1 MFCYFKPKIFQT
13 KTLLGV
19 QIYDLYRINQSG
31 EVQMAGVLENIRV
44 LDFTR
49 VIAGTYCTM
58 YMADLGADVFKVE
71 LPGTGE
77 VMRVQPPVKN
87 GESGFFTTLNRGKKS
102 ISLNLKNEKAREIIY
117 KMVEKCDV
125 VVENFKPGV
134 MKKLGFDY
142 ETFNKINP
150 KIIYGSISGYGQTGP
165 LSDLP
170 SYDLCIQAMCGLMSM
185 NGYPDKPPLRIGNSI
200 TDYMSG
206 VLMVVAILGAMRH
219 RDKTGEGQYIDIS
232 MYDAGMTML
241 ENSISRYDLTGEIG
255 GLIGSHHPSASPHN
269 VYKTADGF
277 VTIIIIEDNSWKTLA
292 RIIGRP
298 ELADD
303 PEYSTIVQRLSRV
316 EKVDEI
322 VESWSKTK
330 TSAEIMA
337 IFKEEGLA
345 CGTVQNVE
353 VVSKHPHSQARGM
366 LVESQQPQ
374 MGSVKIPGCPINYSK
389 TPVGQLNPAPLTGQ
403 HTKQVLTEFLG
414 LSEDEYQELK
424 NSGAF

>member
-1 MFCYFKPKIFQT
+1 MT
-13 KTLLGV
+13 K
-19 QIYDLYRINQSG
+19 
-31 EVQMAGVLENIRV
+31 VLEDVKV

-58 YMADLGADVFKVE
+58 YMADLGAEVFKVE
-71 LPGTGE
+71 LPEFGE

-87 GESGFFTTLNRGKKS
+87 NESGFFITLNRGKKS
-102 ISLNLKNEKAREIIY
+102 IALNLKNEKAREIIY
-117 KMVEKCDV
+117 KLVEKVDV

-142 ETFNKINP
+142 ETFSKINP
-150 KIIYGSISGYGQTGP
+150 RIIYGSISGYGQTGP

-219 RDKTGEGQYIDIS
+219 RDRNNGEGQYIDLA

-241 ENSISRYDLTGEIG
+241 ENSISRYNLTGEIG

-269 VYKTADGF
+269 VYRTADGF

-292 RIIGRP
+292 HIIGRP

-316 EKVDEI
+316 PKVDEI
-322 VESWSKTK
+322 VETWSKTK

-337 IFKEEGLA
+337 IFKEKGLA
-345 CGTVQNVE
+345 CGTVHNVAQ
-353 VVSKHPHSQARGM
+353 VSEAEHSNARGM
-366 LVESQQPQ
+366 LVELQQPQ
-374 MGSVKIPGCPINYSK
+374 MGPVKIPGCPINFSK
-389 TPVGQLNPAPLTGQ
+389 TPVGQLNPAPLVGE
-403 HTKQVLTEFLG
+403 HNKEILCDLLG
-414 LSEDEYQELK
+414 FNEEEYQKFVDEK
-424 NSGAF
+424 VV

>member
-1 MFCYFKPKIFQT
+1 
-13 KTLLGV
+13 
-19 QIYDLYRINQSG
+19 
-31 EVQMAGVLENIRV
+31 MAGVLEDIKV

-49 VIAGTYCTM
+49 VIAGTFCTM

-71 LPGTGE
+71 LPGIGE

-87 GESGFFTTLNRGKKS
+87 GESGFFATLNRGKRS
-102 ISLNLKNEKAREIIY
+102 ISLNLKDNKAREVIY
-117 KMVEKCDV
+117 KMVEKVDV

-134 MKKLGFDY
+134 MAKLGFDY
-142 ETFNKINP
+142 ETFKKINP
-150 KIIYGSISGYGQTGP
+150 MIIYGSISGYGQTGP

-206 VLMVVAILGAMRH
+206 VLMVVAILGALRH
-219 RDKTGEGQYIDIS
+219 RDKTNKGQYIDIA

-241 ENSISRYDLTGEIG
+241 ENSISRYNLTGEIG
-255 GLIGSHHPSASPHN
+255 GLIGSHHPSAAPHN
-269 VYKTADGF
+269 VYKTSDGF
-277 VTIIIIEDNSWKTLA
+277 VTIIVIEDNSWKKLA
-292 RIIGRP
+292 RIIGKP

-303 PEYSTIVQRLSRV
+303 PEYSTIVKRLEKV

-330 TSAEIMA
+330 TSAEIMT

-345 CGTVQNVE
+345 CGTVHNVAE
-353 VVSKHPHSQARGM
+353 VSKSEHSNARGM
-366 LVESQQPQ
+366 LVEVQQPQ
-374 MGSVKIPGCPINYSK
+374 MGPVKIPGCPINFSE
-389 TPVGQLNPAPLTGQ
+389 TPIEIKNPAPLVGE
-403 HTKQVLTEFLG
+403 HTKEIICDFLG
-414 LSEDEYQELK
+414 YSDEEYQRLIDD
-424 NSGAF
+424 GII

>member
-1 MFCYFKPKIFQT
+1 M
-13 KTLLGV
+13 V
-19 QIYDLYRINQSG
+19 
-31 EVQMAGVLENIRV
+31 GVLKDIKV

-49 VIAGTYCTM
+49 VIAGTFCTM
-58 YMADLGADVFKVE
+58 YLADLGADVFKVE
-71 LPGTGE
+71 LPGIGE

-87 GESGFFTTLNRGKKS
+87 GESGFFATLNRGKKS
-102 ISLNLKNEKAREIIY
+102 ISLNLKNEKAREVIY
-117 KMVEKCDV
+117 KMVENVDV

-134 MKKLGFDY
+134 MAKLGFDY
-142 ETFNKINP
+142 EKFKKINP

-206 VLMVVAILGAMRH
+206 VLMVVAILGALRH
-219 RDKTGEGQYIDIS
+219 RDKTNKGQYIDIA

-255 GLIGSHHPSASPHN
+255 GLIGSHHPSAAPHN
-269 VYKTADGF
+269 VYKTLDGF
-277 VTIIIIEDNSWKTLA
+277 VTIIVIEDNSWKKLA

-303 PEYSTIVQRLSRV
+303 PEYSTIVKRLEKV

-330 TSAEIMA
+330 TGAEIMT

-345 CGTVQNVE
+345 CGTVHNVAE
-353 VVSKHPHSQARGM
+353 VSKAEHSNARRM
-366 LVESQQPQ
+366 LVEVQQPQ
-374 MGSVKIPGCPINYSK
+374 MGPVKIPGCPINFSE
-389 TPVGQLNPAPLTGQ
+389 TPVEIKKPAPLVGE
-403 HTKQVLTEFLG
+403 HTKEIICDFLG
-414 LSEDEYQELK
+414 YSNEEYQKFIDE
-424 NSGAF
+424 GII

>member
-1 MFCYFKPKIFQT
+1 MPQ
-13 KTLLGV
+13 
-19 QIYDLYRINQSG
+19 
-31 EVQMAGVLENIRV
+31 VLEGIKI

-49 VIAGTYCTM
+49 VIAGTFCTM

-71 LPGTGE
+71 LPGSGE

-102 ISLNLKNEKAREIIY
+102 ISLNLKNEKAKEIIY

-125 VVENFKPGV
+125 AVENFKPGV

-142 ETFNKINP
+142 ENFCKINP

-185 NGYPDKPPLRIGNSI
+185 NGYPDKSPCRIGNSI

-206 VLMVVAILGAMRH
+206 VLMVVAILGALRH
-219 RDKTGEGQYIDIS
+219 RDKTSEGQYIDIS
-232 MYDAGMTML
+232 MYDSGMTML

-277 VTIIIIEDNSWKTLA
+277 VTIIIIEDNGWKTLA
-292 RIIGRP
+292 RLIGRP

-303 PEYSTIVQRLSRV
+303 PKFSTIVERLSRV
-316 EKVDEI
+316 PEVDNI
-322 VESWSKTK
+322 VESWSMTK
-330 TSAEIMA
+330 TSEEIMA
-337 IFKEEGLA
+337 IFKEAGLA

-353 VVSKHPHSQARGM
+353 VVSKHLHSHARGM
-366 LVESQQPQ
+366 LQEVSQPQ
-374 MGSVKIPGCPINYSK
+374 MGPVKIPGCPINYSK
-389 TPVGQLNPAPLTGQ
+389 TPVGQLKPAPLVGE
-403 HTKQVLTEFLG
+403 HTKEVLTELLG
-414 LSEDEYQELK
+414 LNEDEFQKLK
-424 NSGAF
+424 DDGVL

>member
-1 MFCYFKPKIFQT
+1 M
-13 KTLLGV
+13 LNNN
-19 QIYDLYRINQSG
+19 DN
-31 EVQMAGVLENIRV
+31 VLEGIKI

-49 VIAGTYCTM
+49 VIAGTFCTM
-58 YMADLGADVFKVE
+58 YMADLGAEVIKVE
-71 LPGTGE
+71 LPEFGE

-87 GESGFFTTLNRGKKS
+87 GESGFFVTLNRGKKS
-102 ISLNLKNEKAREIIY
+102 IALDLKAEKAKEIIY
-117 KMVEKCDV
+117 KLVEKVDI

-142 ETFNKINP
+142 DTLKQYNP
-150 KIIYGSISGYGQTGP
+150 KLICGSISGYGQTGP

-206 VLMVVAILGAMRH
+206 VLMVVAVLGALRH
-219 RDKTGEGQYIDIS
+219 KDKTGEGQYIDIS

-241 ENSISRYDLTGEIG
+241 ENSISRYNLTGEIG
-255 GLIGSHHPSASPHN
+255 GLIGSHHPSASPHC
-269 VYKTADGF
+269 VYRTADGF
-277 VTIIIIEDNSWKTLA
+277 VTIIVIEDNAWKRLT

-303 PEYSTIVQRLSRV
+303 PKFSTIVERLSRV
-316 EKVDEI
+316 PEVDDI
-322 VESWSKTK
+322 VEGWSKTK

-345 CGTVQNVE
+345 CGTVFNVAE
-353 VVSKHPHSQARGM
+353 VSNSNHAQARGM
-366 LVESQQPQ
+366 LVEVQQPQ
-374 MGSVKIPGCPINYSK
+374 MGPVKIPGCPINFSK
-389 TPVGQLNPAPLTGQ
+389 TPVEVKNPAPLVGE
-403 HTKQVLTEFLG
+403 HTKEILCGFLEYTE
-414 LSEDEYQELK
+414 EEYQKLK
-424 NSGAF
+424 DDNIV

>member
-1 MFCYFKPKIFQT
+1 MPK
-13 KTLLGV
+13 
-19 QIYDLYRINQSG
+19 
-31 EVQMAGVLENIRV
+31 VLEGIKV

-58 YMADLGADVFKVE
+58 YMADLGAEVLKVE

-77 VMRVQPPVKN
+77 VMRVQPPVKS
-87 GESGFFTTLNRGKKS
+87 GESGFFITLNRGKKS
-102 ISLNLKNEKAREIIY
+102 ISLNLKHPKAQEIINQLVA
-117 KMVEKCDV
+117 KVDV

-134 MKKLGFDY
+134 MAKLGFDY
-142 ETFNKINP
+142 ETFKRINP
-150 KIIYGSISGYGQTGP
+150 KLIYGSISGYGQTGP

-206 VLMVVAILGAMRH
+206 VLMVVAILGALRH
-219 RDKTGEGQYIDIS
+219 RDNNSEGQYIDLS

-241 ENSISRYDLTGEIG
+241 ENSISRFDLTGEVG

-277 VTIIIIEDNSWKTLA
+277 VTIIVIEDNSWKKLA

-322 VESWSKTK
+322 VETWSMTK

-337 IFKEEGLA
+337 IFKEHGLA

-353 VVSKHPHSQARGM
+353 VVSKHQHSQARGM
-366 LVESQQPQ
+366 LVEVNQPK
-374 MGSVKIPGCPINYSK
+374 MGPVKIPGCPINFSK
-389 TPVGQLNPAPLTGQ
+389 TPVGQLNPAPLVGE
-403 HTKQVLTEFLG
+403 HTKEVLCNILDY
-414 LSEDEYQELK
+414 SEEDYQDFVDK
-424 NSGAF
+424 GIV

>member
-1 MFCYFKPKIFQT
+1 MP
-13 KTLLGV
+13 
-19 QIYDLYRINQSG
+19 N
-31 EVQMAGVLENIRV
+31 VLEGIRV

-49 VIAGTYCTM
+49 VIAGTFCTM
-58 YMADLGADVFKVE
+58 YMADLGAEIIKVE
-71 LPGTGE
+71 IPNFGE

-87 GESGFFTTLNRGKKS
+87 GESGFFVTLNRGKKS
-102 ISLNLKNEKAREIIY
+102 ISLDLKSEKAKEIIY
-117 KMVEKCDV
+117 KLVEKVDV

-142 ETFNKINP
+142 ETFKKINP
-150 KIIYGSISGYGQTGP
+150 DVIYGSISGYGQVGP

-206 VLMVVAILGAMRH
+206 VLMVVGILGALRH
-219 RDKTGEGQYIDIS
+219 RDLHGEGGQYIDLS
-232 MYDAGMTML
+232 MYDSGMTML
-241 ENSISRYDLTGEIG
+241 ENSVSRYDLTGEIG
-255 GLIGSHHPSASPHN
+255 GLIGSHHPSAAPHC

-277 VTIIIIEDNSWKTLA
+277 VTIIVIEDNAWKRLA

-303 PEYSTIVQRLSRV
+303 PKFSTIVERLSRV
-316 EKVDEI
+316 PEVDEV

-345 CGTVQNVE
+345 CGTVFNVAE
-353 VVSKHPHSQARGM
+353 VSGSEHVKAREM
-366 LVESQQPQ
+366 LVELNQPQ
-374 MGSVKIPGCPINYSK
+374 MGPVKIPGCPIKFSK
-389 TPVGQLNPAPLTGQ
+389 TPVKIEKPAPLVGE
-403 HTKQVLTEFLG
+403 HTKEILCDFLG
-414 LSEDEYQELK
+414 YSEEEYQSLK
-424 NSGAF
+424 DEKII

>member
-1 MFCYFKPKIFQT
+1 MVK
-13 KTLLGV
+13 
-19 QIYDLYRINQSG
+19 
-31 EVQMAGVLENIRV
+31 VLEGLRV

-58 YMADLGADVFKVE
+58 YMADLGAEIFKVE
-71 LPGTGE
+71 IPGFGE

-87 GESGFFTTLNRGKKS
+87 GESGFFITLNRGKKS
-102 ISLNLKNEKAREIIY
+102 ISLNLKNEKAKKIIY
-117 KMVEKCDV
+117 QMVEKVDV

-134 MKKLGFDY
+134 MNKLGFDY
-142 ETFNKINP
+142 ESFKKINP

-206 VLMVVAILGAMRH
+206 VLMVVAILGAMRY
-219 RDKTGEGQYIDIS
+219 RDRSGEGQYIDLS

-241 ENSISRYDLTGEIG
+241 ENSVSRYNLTGEIG

-277 VTIIIIEDNSWKTLA
+277 VTIIIIEDNSWKKLA

-303 PEYSTIVQRLSRV
+303 PKFSKIVERLSRV
-316 EKVDEI
+316 EEVDDI

-330 TSAEIMA
+330 TSAEIME

-345 CGTVQNVE
+345 CGTVQDVE
-353 VVSKHPHSQARGM
+353 VVSKHPHSQAREM
-366 LVESQQPQ
+366 LVEVQQPQ
-374 MGSVKIPGCPINYSK
+374 MGPVKIPGCPINFSK
-389 TPVGQLNPAPLTGQ
+389 TPVKITSPAPLCGE
-403 HTKQVLTEFLG
+403 HTKEIICDFLG
-414 LSEDEYQELK
+414 YSEEEYNQLVEEEVV
-424 NSGAF
+424 

>member
-1 MFCYFKPKIFQT
+1 
-13 KTLLGV
+13 
-19 QIYDLYRINQSG
+19 
-31 EVQMAGVLENIRV
+31 MAQVLEGIKV

-49 VIAGTYCTM
+49 VIAGTFCTM

-71 LPGTGE
+71 IPKKGE

-87 GESGFFTTLNRGKKS
+87 NESGFFVTLNRGKKS
-102 ISLNLKNEKAREIIY
+102 VSLNLKSDKAREIIY
-117 KMVEKCDV
+117 KMVEKVDV

-134 MKKLGFDY
+134 MAKLGFDY
-142 ETFNKINP
+142 ESFKKINP
-150 KIIYGSISGYGQTGP
+150 SIIYGSISGYGQIGP

-206 VLMVVAILGAMRH
+206 VLMVVAILGALRH
-219 RDKTGEGQYIDIS
+219 RDNHDGEGQYIDIA

-255 GLIGSHHPSASPHN
+255 GLIGSHHPSAAPHN

-277 VTIIIIEDNSWKTLA
+277 VTIIVIEDNSWKKLA
-292 RIIGRP
+292 HIIGRP

-303 PEYSTIVQRLSRV
+303 PEYSTIVQRLNKV
-316 EKVDEI
+316 PKVDEI
-322 VESWSKTK
+322 VENWSKTK

-353 VVSKHPHSQARGM
+353 VVSKHPHSLAREM
-366 LVESQQPQ
+366 LVEVQQPQ
-374 MGSVKIPGCPINYSK
+374 MGPVKIPGCPINYSK
-389 TPVGQLNPAPLTGQ
+389 TPVGQLKPAPLAGE

-414 LSEDEYQELK
+414 LSEDEYQELEK
-424 NSGAF
+424 GGVI

>member
-1 MFCYFKPKIFQT
+1 MP
-13 KTLLGV
+13 
-19 QIYDLYRINQSG
+19 N
-31 EVQMAGVLENIRV
+31 ENVLEGIKV

-49 VIAGTYCTM
+49 VIAGTFCTM
-58 YMADLGADVFKVE
+58 YMADLGAEIIKVE
-71 LPGTGE
+71 IPSFGE

-87 GESGFFTTLNRGKKS
+87 GESGFFVTLNRGKKS
-102 ISLNLKNEKAREIIY
+102 IALNLKSEKAKDIIY
-117 KMVEKCDV
+117 KLVKKVDV

-142 ETFNKINP
+142 ETLKDINP
-150 KIIYGSISGYGQTGP
+150 DVIYGSISGYGQTGP

-206 VLMVVAILGAMRH
+206 VLMVVGILGALRH
-219 RDKTGEGQYIDIS
+219 RDNHGDGGQYIDLS

-241 ENSISRYDLTGEIG
+241 ENSVSRYDLTGEIG
-255 GLIGSHHPSASPHN
+255 GLIGSHHPSASPHC
-269 VYKTADGF
+269 VYRTADGF
-277 VTIIIIEDNSWKTLA
+277 VTIIVIEDNGWKKLT

-303 PEYSTIVQRLSRV
+303 PKFSTIVQRLSRV
-316 EKVDEI
+316 PEVDDI

-345 CGTVQNVE
+345 CGTVFNVAE
-353 VVSKHPHSQARGM
+353 VSGSEHVKARDM
-366 LVESQQPQ
+366 LVELEQPQ
-374 MGSVKIPGCPINYSK
+374 MGPVKIPGCPIKFSK
-389 TPVGQLNPAPLTGQ
+389 TPVELSKPAPLVGE
-403 HTKQVLTEFLG
+403 HTKEILCDFLG
-414 LSEDEYQELK
+414 YSEDEYK
-424 NSGAF
+424 RFKDDGII

>member
-1 MFCYFKPKIFQT
+1 MP
-13 KTLLGV
+13 
-19 QIYDLYRINQSG
+19 
-31 EVQMAGVLENIRV
+31 GVLDGIKV

-49 VIAGTYCTM
+49 VIAGTFCTM
-58 YMADLGADVFKVE
+58 YMADLGAEVIKVE

-87 GESGFFTTLNRGKKS
+87 GESGFFITLNRGKKS
-102 ISLNLKNEKAREIIY
+102 ISLDLKHEKAREIIY
-117 KMVEKCDV
+117 EMVKKVDV

-142 ETFNKINP
+142 DTLSKINP
-150 KIIYGSISGYGQTGP
+150 AIIYGSISGYGQTGP

-206 VLMVVAILGAMRH
+206 VLMVVAILGALRY
-219 RDKTGEGQYIDIS
+219 RDSHNGEGQYIDLA

-277 VTIIIIEDNSWKTLA
+277 VTIIIIEDNSWKKLA

-303 PEYSTIVQRLSRV
+303 PEYSKIIKRLAKV
-316 EKVDEI
+316 DKVDEI
-322 VESWSKTK
+322 VETWSKTK

-337 IFKEEGLA
+337 IFKKEGLA

-353 VVSKHPHSQARGM
+353 VVSKHPHSNSRGM
-366 LVESQQPQ
+366 LVELKQPQ
-374 MGSVKIPGCPINYSK
+374 MGSVKIPGCPINFSK
-389 TPVGQLNPAPLTGQ
+389 TPVKQLNPAPLVGE
-403 HTKQVLTEFLG
+403 HTKEVLCDYLG
-414 LSEDEYQELK
+414 LSDEEFKKLVDD
-424 NSGAF
+424 GIV

>member
-1 MFCYFKPKIFQT
+1 MP
-13 KTLLGV
+13 
-19 QIYDLYRINQSG
+19 
-31 EVQMAGVLENIRV
+31 GVLEGIKV

-49 VIAGTYCTM
+49 VIAGTFCTM
-58 YMADLGADVFKVE
+58 YMADLGAEVYKVE

-87 GESGFFTTLNRGKKS
+87 GESGFFVTLNRGKKS
-102 ISLNLKNEKAREIIY
+102 LSLNLKHPISKEIIHE
-117 KMVEKCDV
+117 MVKKVDV

-134 MKKLGFDY
+134 MEKLGFDY
-142 ETFNKINP
+142 ETFKQINP
-150 KIIYGSISGYGQTGP
+150 TIIYGSISGYGQSGP

-206 VLMVVAILGAMRH
+206 VLMVVAILGALRH
-219 RDKTGEGQYIDIS
+219 RDLHDGEGQCIDIS

-241 ENSISRYDLTGEIG
+241 ENSISRYNLTGEIG
-255 GLIGSHHPSASPHN
+255 GLIGSHHPSAAPHN
-269 VYKTADGF
+269 VYRTADGF
-277 VTIIIIEDNSWKTLA
+277 VTIIVIEDNSWKRLA
-292 RIIGRP
+292 RIIGLP

-303 PEYSTIVQRLSRV
+303 PEYNKIVKRLAKV

-322 VESWSKTK
+322 VENWTKTK

-353 VVSKHPHSQARGM
+353 VVSKHPHSNARGM
-366 LVESQQPQ
+366 LVEVHQPQ
-374 MGSVKIPGCPINYSK
+374 MGPVKIPGCPINFSK
-389 TPVGQLNPAPLTGQ
+389 TPVGQLKPAPLVGE
-403 HTKQVLTEFLG
+403 HTKEVLSEFLG
-414 LSEDEYQELK
+414 LSEEEIQDLTDD
-424 NSGAF
+424 GVI

>member
-1 MFCYFKPKIFQT
+1 
-13 KTLLGV
+13 
-19 QIYDLYRINQSG
+19 
-31 EVQMAGVLENIRV
+31 MARVLEGIKV

-49 VIAGTYCTM
+49 VIAGTFCTM
-58 YMADLGADVFKVE
+58 YLADLGAEVFKVE
-71 LPGTGE
+71 LPKTGE

-87 GESGFFTTLNRGKKS
+87 GESGFFITLNRGKKS
-102 ISLNLKNEKAREIIY
+102 VSLDLKSEKAKEIIY
-117 KMVEKCDV
+117 KMVEKVDV

-134 MKKLGFDY
+134 MEKLGFGY
-142 ETFNKINP
+142 EKFSKLNP
-150 KIIYGSISGYGQTGP
+150 SIIYGSISGYGQTGP

-206 VLMVVAILGAMRH
+206 VLMVIAILGALRY
-219 RDKTGEGQYIDIS
+219 RDNHNNEGQYIDIS

-241 ENSISRYDLTGEIG
+241 ENSVSRYDLTGEIG
-255 GLIGSHHPSASPHN
+255 GLIGSHHPSAAPHN

-277 VTIIIIEDNSWKTLA
+277 VTIIVIEDNSWKKLA
-292 RIIGRP
+292 HIIGKP
-298 ELADD
+298 ELGND

-337 IFKEEGLA
+337 IFKEERLA
-345 CGTVQNVE
+345 CGTVHNVKE
-353 VVSKHPHSQARGM
+353 VSEAEHSNARGM
-366 LVESQQPQ
+366 LVQLNQPQ
-374 MGSVKIPGCPINYSK
+374 MGTVKIPGCPINFSK
-389 TPVGQLNPAPLTGQ
+389 TPIELSTPAPLVGE
-403 HTKQVLTEFLG
+403 HTKEVLTKFLG
-414 LSEDEYQELK
+414 FSDEEYLELK
-424 NSGAF
+424 NSKVV

>member
-1 MFCYFKPKIFQT
+1 MPK
-13 KTLLGV
+13 
-19 QIYDLYRINQSG
+19 
-31 EVQMAGVLENIRV
+31 VLEDVKV

-49 VIAGTYCTM
+49 VIAGTFCTM
-58 YMADLGADVFKVE
+58 YMADLGAEVFKIE

-102 ISLNLKNEKAREIIY
+102 ISLNLKNEKAKEIIY
-117 KMVEKCDV
+117 EMVKKVDV

-134 MKKLGFDY
+134 MKNLGFDY
-142 ETFNKINP
+142 ESLSKINP
-150 KIIYGSISGYGQTGP
+150 RIIYGSISGYGQTGP

-219 RDKTGEGQYIDIS
+219 RDRSGEGQYIDIA

-255 GLIGSHHPSASPHN
+255 GLIGSHHPSAAPHN
-269 VYKTADGF
+269 VYQTADGF
-277 VTIIIIEDNSWKTLA
+277 VTIIVIEDNSWKRLA

-303 PEYSTIVQRLSRV
+303 PEYSTIVQRLNKV
-316 EKVDEI
+316 PKVDEI

-345 CGTVQNVE
+345 CGTVQDVE
-353 VVSKHPHSQARGM
+353 VVSKHPHSQAREM
-366 LVESQQPQ
+366 LVEVQQPQ
-374 MGSVKIPGCPINYSK
+374 MGPVKIPGCPINYTK
-389 TPVGQLNPAPLTGQ
+389 TPVEVTKPAPLVGE
-403 HTKQVLTEFLG
+403 HTKEILCDFLG
-414 LSEDEYQELK
+414 YSEEEYQK
-424 NSGAF
+424 MVNDGIV

>member
-1 MFCYFKPKIFQT
+1 MP
-13 KTLLGV
+13 
-19 QIYDLYRINQSG
+19 
-31 EVQMAGVLENIRV
+31 GVLEDIKI

-58 YMADLGADVFKVE
+58 YMADLGAEVIKVE
-71 LPGTGE
+71 LPGFGE

-87 GESGFFTTLNRGKKS
+87 GESGFFVTLNRGKKS
-102 ISLNLKNEKAREIIY
+102 IALNLKEQKAKDIIY
-117 KMVEKCDV
+117 KMVEKVDV

-142 ETFNKINP
+142 ETLNKINP
-150 KIIYGSISGYGQTGP
+150 KLVYGSISGYGQTGP

-206 VLMVVAILGAMRH
+206 VLMVVAILGALRH
-219 RDKTGEGQYIDIS
+219 QDKHNSGGQYIDLS

-241 ENSISRYDLTGEIG
+241 ENSIPRYDITGEIG

-277 VTIIIIEDNSWKTLA
+277 VTIIIIEDNSWKKLA

-316 EKVDEI
+316 PKVDEI
-322 VESWSKTK
+322 VETWSSIK

-345 CGTVQNVE
+345 CGTVQDVE
-353 VVSKHPHSQARGM
+353 VVSKHEHSNAREM
-366 LVESQQPQ
+366 LVEVNQPK
-374 MGSVKIPGCPINYSK
+374 MGPVKIPGCPIHYSK
-389 TPVGQLNPAPLTGQ
+389 TPVSQLKPAPLVGE
-403 HTKQVLTEFLG
+403 HNKEILCDFLG
-414 LSEDEYQELK
+414 LSEEEYQKYVDE
-424 NSGAF
+424 GIV

>member
-1 MFCYFKPKIFQT
+1 
-13 KTLLGV
+13 
-19 QIYDLYRINQSG
+19 
-31 EVQMAGVLENIRV
+31 MARVLEGIKV

-49 VIAGTYCTM
+49 VIAGTFCTM
-58 YMADLGADVFKVE
+58 YLADLGAEVFKVE
-71 LPGTGE
+71 LPKTGE

-87 GESGFFTTLNRGKKS
+87 GESGFFITLNRGKKS
-102 ISLNLKNEKAREIIY
+102 VSLDLKSEKAKEIIY
-117 KMVEKCDV
+117 KMVEKVDV

-134 MKKLGFDY
+134 MEKLGFGY
-142 ETFNKINP
+142 EKFSKLNP
-150 KIIYGSISGYGQTGP
+150 SIIYGSISGYGQTGP

-206 VLMVVAILGAMRH
+206 VLMVIAILGALRY
-219 RDKTGEGQYIDIS
+219 RDNHNNEGQYIDIS

-241 ENSISRYDLTGEIG
+241 ENSVSRYDLTGEIG
-255 GLIGSHHPSASPHN
+255 GLIGSHHPSAAPHN

-277 VTIIIIEDNSWKTLA
+277 VTIIVIEDNSWKKLA
-292 RIIGRP
+292 HIIGKP
-298 ELADD
+298 ELGND

-337 IFKEEGLA
+337 IFKEERLA
-345 CGTVQNVE
+345 CGTVHNVKE
-353 VVSKHPHSQARGM
+353 VSEAEHSNARGM
-366 LVESQQPQ
+366 LVQLNQPQ
-374 MGSVKIPGCPINYSK
+374 MGTVKIPGCPINFSK
-389 TPVGQLNPAPLTGQ
+389 TPIELSTPAPLVGE
-403 HTKQVLTEFLG
+403 HTKEVLTKFLG
-414 LSEDEYQELK
+414 FSDEEYLELK
-424 NSGAF
+424 KLLL

>member
-1 MFCYFKPKIFQT
+1 MPK
-13 KTLLGV
+13 
-19 QIYDLYRINQSG
+19 
-31 EVQMAGVLENIRV
+31 VLEDIKV

-49 VIAGTYCTM
+49 VIAGTFCTM
-58 YMADLGADVFKVE
+58 YMADLGAEIFKVE
-71 LPGTGE
+71 IPDFGE

-87 GESGFFTTLNRGKKS
+87 GESGFFVTLNRGKKS
-102 ISLNLKNEKAREIIY
+102 ISLNLKSEKAKEIIY
-117 KMVEKCDV
+117 KMVEKVDV

-142 ETFNKINP
+142 ETLSNINP

-185 NGYPDKPPLRIGNSI
+185 NGYPDKPPCRIGNSI

-219 RDKTGEGQYIDIS
+219 RDKSGSGQYIDIS
-232 MYDAGMTML
+232 MYDAGPTML
-241 ENSISRYDLTGEIG
+241 ENSISRYNLTSEIG

-269 VYKTADGF
+269 VYRTKDGF
-277 VTIIIIEDNSWKTLA
+277 VTIIIIEDNGWKRLT

-303 PEYSTIVQRLSRV
+303 PEYSKIVERLARV

-345 CGTVQNVE
+345 CGTVHNVAE
-353 VVSKHPHSQARGM
+353 VSNAEHSNSRGM
-366 LVESQQPQ
+366 LVEVEQPQ
-374 MGSVKIPGCPINYSK
+374 MGPVKIPGCPINYSE
-389 TPVGQLNPAPLTGQ
+389 TPVKLTKPAPLVGEHNKEILCQ
-403 HTKQVLTEFLG
+403 FLG
-414 LSEDEYQELK
+414 FTEEEYQKFKDE
-424 NSGAF
+424 GVI

>member
-1 MFCYFKPKIFQT
+1 MP
-13 KTLLGV
+13 
-19 QIYDLYRINQSG
+19 
-31 EVQMAGVLENIRV
+31 EVLEGIKV

-49 VIAGTYCTM
+49 VIAGTFCTM
-58 YMADLGADVFKVE
+58 YMADLGAEVYKVE
-71 LPGTGE
+71 LPGFGE

-87 GESGFFTTLNRGKKS
+87 GESGFFITLNRGKKS
-102 ISLNLKNEKAREIIY
+102 IALNLKNEKAKEIIN
-117 KMVEKCDV
+117 KLVAKVDV

-142 ETFNKINP
+142 DAFCKINP
-150 KIIYGSISGYGQTGP
+150 RIIYGSISGYGQTGP

-206 VLMVVAILGAMRH
+206 VLMVVAILGALRH
-219 RDKTGEGQYIDIS
+219 RDSHGGEGQYIDLA

-241 ENSISRYDLTGEIG
+241 ENSISRYNLTREIG

-277 VTIIIIEDNSWKTLA
+277 VTIIIIEDNGWKKLA
-292 RIIGRP
+292 RIIDRP

-303 PEYSTIVQRLSRV
+303 PEFCTIVERLSRV
-316 EKVDEI
+316 EEVDQI
-322 VESWSKTK
+322 VESWSSTK

-345 CGTVQNVE
+345 CGTVHNVAE
-353 VVSKHPHSQARGM
+353 VSESAHSKARGM
-366 LVESQQPQ
+366 LLEVNQSK
-374 MGSVKIPGCPINYSK
+374 MGPVTIPGCPINYSK
-389 TPVGQLNPAPLTGQ
+389 TPVKEIKPAPLVGE
-403 HTKQVLTEFLG
+403 HTKEIICEVLG
-414 LSEDEYQELK
+414 YSDEEYGKLVDD
-424 NSGAF
+424 GIV